1 MKLEGSDGKITM
13 RGMIGDFQ
21 NGVSADDF
29 MDLMSEQTGD
39 VTIYLDSEGGCVTS
53 GISMYN
59 QIREYDGGEVTIH
72 IDSQAC
78 SIATVVACAADRVLM
93 SKNALFFVH
102 NAWTVASENAKGFR
116 EVADILDMLD
126 AQIAEV
132 YAERCGK
139 STEECKKMMDDE
151 TWMNAEQAVAMGFV
165 DSVYAPKERK
175 KPAKAEMQPIA
186 MCPSAISNKASASAK
201 RMKLKLSNL
210 NRS

>member
-1 MKLEGSDGKITM
+1 MKLEGKEGEITM

-29 MDLMSEQTGD
+29 MDLLNDQTGD

-59 QIREYDGGEVTIH
+59 QIREYDGGEVTVH

-78 SIATVVACAADRVLM
+78 SIATVVACAADRVVM
-93 SKNALFFVH
+93 NNNALFFVH
-102 NAWTVASENAKGFR
+102 NAWTIAAENAKGFR

-126 AQIAEV
+126 VQIAEV

-139 STEECKKMMDDE
+139 SAEECKKMMDDE
-151 TWMNAEQAVAMGFV
+151 TWMNAEQAVEMGFV
-165 DSVYAPKERK
+165 DAVYKPKERK
-175 KPAKAEMQPIA
+175 KPAKAEASPLA
-186 MCPSAISNKASASAK
+186 VCPAALHNKANASAK
-201 RMKLKLSNL
+201 RMRLRLSNL
-210 NRS
+210 KR